1 MHLIT
6 LYFIYILP
14 FGGIFLNC
22 YFATFGCKVNTYE
35 TACMQALFAA
45 QGDQTVQRPE
55 EADVIVVNSCTVT
68 ASGDSR
74 VQTALRKLRRS
85 APDAVLVLTGCFA
98 QAFPQQAAA
107 LPEADIVLGTKNRS
121 QICKL
126 VQQYFAGGHQSI
138 FAVSDYQE
146 QDDFELMTCE
156 TIPNRTRAFVKI
168 QDGCNCFC
176 SYCIIPY
183 ARGRCRSKPKEALR
197 QEAAALAAA
206 GYRELVL
213 CGINLA
219 FYGTEW
225 GGTLLEAVRIC
236 CETEGIARVR
246 LGSLEPEQ
254 LTDSDLAEL
263 AAQPKFCPQ
272 FHLSLQSGCDRT
284 LAAMNRNYTCA
295 EYADLC
301 KRIRRI
307 FPDCAITTDI
317 MVGFPGETQ
326 QDFAESLAFAEW
338 IGFAKLH
345 VFRYS
350 PRPGTP
356 AAARTDQVPDAMKH
370 QRMEQMQAL
379 GERMQKAFLQAQI
392 GKTVP
397 VLFERERG
405 DGFHVGHAPNSTV
418 IKIPEKNQ
426 KKSLRKQIFYVKI
439 EESDAAC
446 CYGQILSNGAEN
458 PG

>member
-1 MHLIT
+1 M
-6 LYFIYILP
+6 
-14 FGGIFLNC
+14 NC

-176 SYCIIPY
+176 SYCIIP
-183 ARGRCRSKPKEALR
+183 
-197 QEAAALAAA
+197 
-206 GYRELVL
+206 
-213 CGINLA
+213 
-219 FYGTEW
+219 
-225 GGTLLEAVRIC
+225 
-236 CETEGIARVR
+236 
-246 LGSLEPEQ
+246 
-254 LTDSDLAEL
+254 
-263 AAQPKFCPQ
+263 
-272 FHLSLQSGCDRT
+272 
-284 LAAMNRNYTCA
+284 
-295 EYADLC
+295 
-301 KRIRRI
+301 
-307 FPDCAITTDI
+307 
-317 MVGFPGETQ
+317 
-326 QDFAESLAFAEW
+326 
-338 IGFAKLH
+338 
-345 VFRYS
+345 
-350 PRPGTP
+350 
-356 AAARTDQVPDAMKH
+356 
-370 QRMEQMQAL
+370 
-379 GERMQKAFLQAQI
+379 
-392 GKTVP
+392 
-397 VLFERERG
+397 
-405 DGFHVGHAPNSTV
+405 
-418 IKIPEKNQ
+418 
-426 KKSLRKQIFYVKI
+426 
-439 EESDAAC
+439 
-446 CYGQILSNGAEN
+446 
-458 PG
+458 